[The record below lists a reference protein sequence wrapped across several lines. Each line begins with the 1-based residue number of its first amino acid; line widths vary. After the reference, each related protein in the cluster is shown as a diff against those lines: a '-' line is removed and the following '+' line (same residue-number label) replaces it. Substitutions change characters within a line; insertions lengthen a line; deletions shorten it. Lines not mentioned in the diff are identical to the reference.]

1 MKSNLF
7 SKNDLMRAEI
17 FQKDIKV
24 LVELKPEVLV
34 ELPKYAFDSLA
45 TPTNFQED
53 SAREKASE
61 MLNIPLA
68 KLSHSIDL
76 SEFFMRQFITDGKAE
91 DDQPED
97 IAADIVELLE
107 CDKGKKEHLI
117 KYFERLKHLSKEKV
131 NLLIIRRK
139 YAHAVLPTLKS
150 HETVVEFRVVF
161 DKEFKSELTIDEYKP
176 NCLGTVPIG
185 LINLKLSGGTV
196 EDISFQTDKHSLHR
210 LINQLLALEKQ
221 MNIAESHLNLRSATN

>member
-7 SKNDLMRAEI
+7 SKNDLMRVEN
-17 FQKDIKV
+17 FQKDIKA
-24 LVELKPEVLV
+24 LVELQPEVLV
-34 ELPKYAFDSLA
+34 ELPKYALDSLA
-45 TPTNFQED
+45 TFTTLQEE

-76 SEFFMRQFITDGKAE
+76 SEFFMRQFITDGDAE

-131 NLLIIRRK
+131 DLLILRRR

-150 HETVVEFRVVF
+150 HKTVVEFRAVF
-161 DKEFKSELTIDEYKP
+161 DKEFKTELTIDEYKP

-185 LINLKLSGGTV
+185 LIKLNLSGGTV
-196 EDISFQTDKHSLHR
+196 EDISFQTDKNSLHG

-221 MNIAESHLNLRSATN
+221 MNIAESHFN